1 MALPTTLPPTLGS
14 WASARARGTTE
25 GTKFDSNV
33 PRQGLQDRG
42 RYVRAVMQ
50 GALSGLAT
58 LHASGLL
65 HQSLSPSAVLVSTED
80 DRKAEGAKGWL
91 CELGFCRDAP
101 SLELCY
107 RASDDG
113 TSVLPAYEGTTDPLD
128 SGLLDRACRKCVRPG
143 DADERGRFGR
153 ADDVREFGFLLLA
166 AALVPNAPAGGP
178 IDALQL
184 RTLCDGPFAAYDD
197 GMPTD
202 GVDVGRLRDYLDA
215 EDSLRLG
222 GVGGVDVLDVG
233 GPGKSGWHLLEGL
246 LAANWKERP
255 SAEEALQHP
264 WWKHKMFF

>member
-1 MALPTTLPPTLGS
+1 M
-14 WASARARGTTE
+14 
-25 GTKFDSNV
+25 
-33 PRQGLQDRG
+33 
-42 RYVRAVMQ
+42 
-50 GALSGLAT
+50 
-58 LHASGLL
+58 
-65 HQSLSPSAVLVSTED
+65 
-80 DRKAEGAKGWL
+80 
-91 CELGFCRDAP
+91 
-101 SLELCY
+101 
-107 RASDDG
+107 
-113 TSVLPAYEGTTDPLD
+113 
-128 SGLLDRACRKCVRPG
+128 
-143 DADERGRFGR
+143 
-153 ADDVREFGFLLLA
+153 
-166 AALVPNAPAGGP
+166 PNAPAGGP

-246 LAANWKERP
+246 LAANWEERP